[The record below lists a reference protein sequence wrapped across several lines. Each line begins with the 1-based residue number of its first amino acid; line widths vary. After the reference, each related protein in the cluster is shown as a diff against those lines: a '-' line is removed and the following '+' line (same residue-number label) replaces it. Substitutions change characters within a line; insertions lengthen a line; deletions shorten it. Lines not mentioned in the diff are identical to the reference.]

1 MTPGRGRLSVHSDS
15 DTTRLPTSKAIVH
28 PSSFVLAAC
37 ARFAVDLV
45 DLAPE
50 PVVLVRMRQVLVATI
65 ARTDVACAIPG
76 AIRSSGVQTPSGVD
90 CQRQPAADASPIEF
104 APRSEEHTSQLQ
116 SLKQ

>member
-1 MTPGRGRLSVHSDS
+1 MTPGRGRRAVASDS

-76 AIRSSGVQTPSGVD
+76 ATRSAGVQTPSGVD
-90 CQRQPAADASPIEF
+90 WQRQAAGGGRP
-104 APRSEEHTSQLQ
+104 L
-116 SLKQ
+116 